1 MDTYKLNMICRKLNH
16 LSNGLRSI
24 RNLKENFC
32 KKAKKNTILSE
43 LPIACRWQGMVMS
56 TISLEIESFVNYNPG
71 NQRYTSVLC

>member
-32 KKAKKNTILSE
+32 KKAKKNIYF
-43 LPIACRWQGMVMS
+43 R
-56 TISLEIESFVNYNPG
+56 SFLLLAG
-71 NQRYTSVLC
+71 GKEWL